1 MNRPPSSVSCIR
13 KQGLCLTAL
22 SYRTTM
28 KVVVGLWWGAVGCWL
43 LAFAFAFYF
52 CFTPL
57 TAQAYAP
64 IIRQDNLQAANP
76 RVTSKKVLFSI
87 FHSSGIHPPATY
99 EISTLDHP
107 PQSSILQDH
116 SPILSPPATTMAS
129 GTFFSPQKTLL
140 LAPVVSS
147 TCSLLFAWDQ
157 HIFLNL
163 LTHPE
168 LSDRTNAIL
177 PTYWRV
183 FFPRG
188 LAQVV
193 SFLGI
198 TTWTSIGAVVYH
210 KALLQKRG
218 ALPWYVASATLAV
231 AHLVFVPF
239 VAPAI
244 KYIMEDEGGR
254 SRERKVAEPGNR
266 NVDMQSK
273 WLGYNMVRMLTTDL
287 GAWVCCLVGVMKTF
301 DVVE

>member
-1 MNRPPSSVSCIR
+1 
-13 KQGLCLTAL
+13 
-22 SYRTTM
+22 
-28 KVVVGLWWGAVGCWL
+28 
-43 LAFAFAFYF
+43 
-52 CFTPL
+52 
-57 TAQAYAP
+57 
-64 IIRQDNLQAANP
+64 
-76 RVTSKKVLFSI
+76 
-87 FHSSGIHPPATY
+87 
-99 EISTLDHP
+99 
-107 PQSSILQDH
+107 
-116 SPILSPPATTMAS
+116 MAS

-218 ALPWYVASATLAV
+218 ALPWYVASATMAV

-266 NVDMQSK
+266 NVDMQTLRDYIMKFHILTITAAICASTSANTVGFEEWLQPGCPGRAFLTANAASGYCVNLGDYPGKSIRVTEKVACAKSQSGWVEISSK
-273 WLGYNMVRMLTTDL
+273 ECASFQVDGQF
-287 GAWVCCLVGVMKTF
+287 LVDGQCQ
-301 DVVE
+301 DVDFEPLALRTSCR